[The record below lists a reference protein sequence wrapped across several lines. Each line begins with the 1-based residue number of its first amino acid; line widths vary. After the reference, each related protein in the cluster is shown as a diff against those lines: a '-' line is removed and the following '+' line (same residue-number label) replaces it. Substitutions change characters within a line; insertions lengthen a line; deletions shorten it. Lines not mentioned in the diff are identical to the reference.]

1 MICIMEKITCKFQE
15 ASYRERLAWRNWR
28 KLYNIFPE
36 DSWTVFITPYDGSD
50 VYDVLVQNNSYKRII
65 IEIKIRNEFATQ
77 CGLEDGFIYETKK
90 HKSLSM
96 VKDLDPDNNSIMYI
110 NFTSKGTYLWN
121 ISKLDLN
128 PVKKEMNKATMNST
142 DDKQNKSVYLLK
154 AEDAKFY
161 PYIFDDVQYWNDEKN
176 IDKEV
181 KLSRLVKQY
190 RCNMKFFGE

>member
-1 MICIMEKITCKFQE
+1 MYQKLNNKFEE
-15 ASYRERLAWRNWR
+15 ASYKERLAFKNWR
-28 KLYNIFPE
+28 SLYNLFPE
-36 DSWTVFITPYDGSD
+36 DNWTVFITPFDGSD
-50 VYDVLVQNNSYKRII
+50 VYDVLVQNNSFKRII

-96 VKDLDPDNNSIMYI
+96 VKDLDPDNNTIMYI
-110 NFTSKGTYLWN
+110 NFTTKGTYVWN

-181 KLSRLVKQY
+181 KLSRMVKQY